1 MNILLLAATVM
12 EIRPFIQQYNRDRHA
27 ADIDII
33 ITGVGLT
40 ATVYAIMQQL
50 RIKRPGIMIQ
60 AGIAGSFTTDIT
72 PGSTVIVKKDRVA
85 DEGVV
90 ENGKLITL
98 FDLQLAEKDRLP
110 FINGWLV
117 NNSFSRKQV
126 KLPKVNAIS
135 VSDISNAEQKIA
147 IYRKAFRPQ
156 IETMEGA
163 AFHYTAIMEKIPFLQ
178 LRAISNYVGVR
189 EKKEWKMKKAI
200 ANLNQSLAEIVESL

>member
-1 MNILLLAATVM
+1 MNILLVAATVT
-12 EIRPFIQQYNRDRHA
+12 EIRPFIQQYDRDRHA
-27 ADIDII
+27 PDIDII
-33 ITGVGLT
+33 ITGVGLI
-40 ATVYAIMQQL
+40 ATVYTIMQQL
-50 RIKRPGIMIQ
+50 RIKRPGMMIQ
-60 AGIAGSFTTDIT
+60 AGIAGSFTYDLP
-72 PGSTVIVKKDRVA
+72 PGTTVIVKKDRVA

>member
-60 AGIAGSFTTDIT
+60 AGIAGSFTTNIT

-85 DEGVV
+85 DEGVI
-90 ENGKLITL
+90 ENGKLLTL
-98 FDLQLAEKDRLP
+98 FDLQLAEKDRPP
-110 FINGWLV
+110 FTNGWLL
-117 NNSFSRKQV
+117 NNSSVLKHV
-126 KLPKVNAIS
+126 TLPKVNAIS
-135 VSDISNAEQKIA
+135 VSDISNAEGKIA
-147 IYRKAFRPQ
+147 MYRKTFRPQ

-189 EKKEWKMKKAI
+189 DRKEWKMKKAI